1 MKGSNIVSLRTG
13 HIKNFFDDVKK
24 RDGWVGLGIAK
35 EAKGT
40 GQRKTQRRKDYALG
54 KKKKK

>member
-1 MKGSNIVSLRTG
+1 MKGNNIVSLRTG

-24 RDGWVGLGIAK
+24 RDGWVGLGITK
-35 EAKGT
+35 EAKEQDKERHRG
-40 GQRKTQRRKDYALG
+40 GKTMLWG

>member
-1 MKGSNIVSLRTG
+1 MKGNNIVSLRTG

-24 RDGWVGLGIAK
+24 RDGWVGLGITK

-54 KKKKK
+54 KKKK